1 MKNKKLTIFL
11 SHSHQDEETL
21 RKIRDVL
28 EILNCEPLIFF
39 LKCLDDNNTEL
50 EDFIKREI
58 EARNIF
64 LYCKSSNAEHSV
76 WVQKELEY
84 IKSFDEKRLYEIDI
98 ENGFESGI
106 VNLLICIQNIIKNN
120 KVFILGTA
128 ADKQI
133 SLAISEYLAE
143 KGMLTVGD
151 ALEYGRDIE
160 YHQSIVNNI
169 DAVAKEGK
177 FLVLCTPDMLKN
189 EMIMSAIELIAY
201 REGECVLIKL
211 KGDNEIYDSKI
222 LRYYFGTKIN
232 SCIEIDR
239 EITAGQL
246 KEIYGKLKR

>member
-11 SHSHQDEETL
+11 SHSHQDEETV

-64 LYCKSSNAEHSV
+64 LYCKSRNAEHSV
-76 WVQKELEY
+76 WVQKDLAY

-133 SLAISEYLAE
+133 SLAISEYLADIFQDLYNFVHSV
-143 KGMLTVGD
+143 KD
-151 ALEYGRDIE
+151 AP
-160 YHQSIVNNI
+160 QSHINDFLCVCKENFDAYWGQKLCNALRALHAVKYNSNN
-169 DAVAKEGK
+169 
-177 FLVLCTPDMLKN
+177 
-189 EMIMSAIELIAY
+189 Y
-201 REGECVLIKL
+201 
-211 KGDNEIYDSKI
+211 
-222 LRYYFGTKIN
+222 
-232 SCIEIDR
+232 
-239 EITAGQL
+239 
-246 KEIYGKLKR
+246 